1 MLTQEQIEQIKEQII
16 QQIESNFPEDKKE
29 SAKQQIESMN
39 AEQLEEFL
47 KQNKLIKS
55 PEDVGAPSGEDG
67 RGVGGGQFPQPQQC
81 IFCSIISGNT
91 KSYKIDE
98 NKYSIAILEINPI
111 SKAHTLIIPKE
122 HIPSGEKIPQSVF
135 SLAREI
141 AKKIKTK
148 FKPKD
153 IIISSSN
160 LFGHEII
167 NILPVYKDETL
178 NSKRYQAKPEELEKL
193 QEILEKKTRIKT
205 IKKPERKKIEGKK
218 LWLPR
223 RIP

>member
-1 MLTQEQIEQIKEQII
+1 MLPQEQIEQIKKQLISQLEQ
-16 QQIESNFPEDKKE
+16 SNVPNKE
-29 SAKQQIESMN
+29 EIKNSINMMN

-47 KQNKLIKS
+47 KKNNLIKTS
-55 PEDVGAPSGEDG
+55 E
-67 RGVGGGQFPQPQQC
+67 GVGGQSDVVGTQPQQC
-81 IFCSIISGNT
+81 IFCSIISGDIQ
-91 KSYKIDE
+91 SYKIDE
-98 NKYSIAILEINPI
+98 NKNAIAILEINPI

-122 HIPSGEKIPQSVF
+122 HILSSEKIPQTVF
-135 SLAREI
+135 SLAKKI

-153 IIISSSN
+153 VIISSSN

-167 NILPVYKDETL
+167 NVLPIYKDETI
-178 NSKRYQAKPEELEKL
+178 NSQRQQAKPEELEKL
-193 QEILEKKTRIKT
+193 QKILEKKTRMVRKPKT
-205 IKKPERKKIEGKK
+205 KKIEEK